1 MSNNKYMVSWHLV
14 ANTDQATA
22 NVRGYSAAVRA
33 ATKNQLAFNKAVA
46 AGRTPQSVSGV
57 STGAQNISKTQM
69 PPAIVGSSTQPSKGA
84 VGTKKSVSPS
94 RSGAP
99 TKRGSTAGSGNRMY
113 QSPLKGT
120 PFYGLMGT
128 LLAYSAVKSQVS
140 EVAEYAHV
148 METAK
153 AILNVADDDLGT
165 FENRFERLSKSV
177 RQIGLETKFTATE
190 VAGATKY
197 LAMAGMSMDT
207 IQSSMR
213 HVTNL
218 AIIGDEDL
226 ALIAD
231 LSTNIMTGYGISGG
245 SMGAVSD
252 VLTSTMTRSN
262 VSITELAESYKMSAG
277 YLRSAGIDFEE
288 SAAAIGIL
296 GDAGIKATMAGTALR
311 AMSIR
316 FIKPTKEATEVLD
329 NLGVTFTK
337 TVNDMGRDVVKVKPL
352 YEIFTELYEKGAT
365 LKDLQTIFGR
375 IGGNAALALM
385 ANTDKLG
392 TLTQQNLYSY
402 GVSERTSKKKQE
414 TTMGRAD
421 QLKSMLSEQVTQSY
435 LEMEPA
441 IQQFLVNLTESLSSN
456 DFQDGIKS
464 IGSAILTLVDLAGKA
479 VVKLVEHFDVI
490 KTYIVGKVIYSQI
503 INLTSGFRGLASS
516 IRNIGGAASE
526 GGMAIGSMI
535 NPLSAI
541 SAVIGSVAFTL
552 YEYHNNQ
559 QLAFQNLEEKYPT
572 IYSNFND
579 IGLAVKRAADEME
592 RFNQGLTDKSI
603 EDLTG
608 ISSATWI
615 QKMAARIKYW
625 HLIPMMGLF
634 AQDKFSTTTS
644 DPLKTGLF
652 KWTSYDAEM
661 AAAPTRQAI
670 GLAKIDAASA
680 KDKLWSNLGKAKDKS
695 DMLDIIDNTVGLQLK
710 FKPIDSSLYGFEGR
724 YLKPNAGDRD
734 PYALRGTKEYQ
745 DELRNM
751 IEGDTGLLR
760 QAVGAI
766 GDKDKALNI
775 ASQMGVGTLSSMGI
789 NYNVSTGEFVFP
801 KAPDASSTDE
811 ERQKYVD
818 TINKARESSFVKTI
832 TDALPMPIVTSLLKT
847 LGIPLSIVSSKPMNT
862 VGGNIINADDMGAED
877 VNNVGGTGGRSMLSR
892 STTQPKQVIIN
903 IDNLMSVNDVKI
915 NDDNRSSTLSTL
927 KEDVTALLLD
937 IVHDTSASFHGTNM
951 S

>member
-69 PPAIVGSSTQPSKGA
+69 PPAIVGSSSQPSKGA

-140 EVAEYAHV
+140 EAAEYAHV

-165 FENRFERLSKSV
+165 FESRFERLSKSV

-337 TVNDMGRDVVKVKPL
+337 TVNDMGREVVKVKPL

-421 QLKSMLSEQVTQSY
+421 QLKSMLSEQVISVY
-435 LEMEPA
+435 LEMEGI
-441 IQQFLVNLTESLSSN
+441 IQQFLVNLTESLSSEG
-456 DFQDGIKS
+456 FKDGIKS
-464 IGSAILTLVDLAGKA
+464 MGSAIFTFVDLAGKA
-479 VVKLVEHFDVI
+479 VTMLTRHFDTI
-490 KTYIVGKVIYSQI
+490 KTYMVGKFIHNQI
-503 INLTSGFRGLASS
+503 LNITSGMMGLGNSINRVGKESEKSS
-516 IRNIGGAASE
+516 FS
-526 GGMAIGSMI
+526 IGSLI
-535 NPLSAI
+535 SPISLIASVVGSA
-541 SAVIGSVAFTL
+541 AFTL
-552 YEYHNNQ
+552 YEFHNNQ

-572 IYSNFND
+572 VYSNFTD
-579 IGLAVKRAADEME
+579 IGLAVKKAADEME
-592 RFNQGLTDKSI
+592 RFNKGITDKNI
-603 EDLTG
+603 EEITG
-608 ISSATWI
+608 ISSPTWM
-615 QKMAARIKYW
+615 QKLSIWLKYMLVGVPGSDQYK
-625 HLIPMMGLF
+625 H
-634 AQDKFSTTTS
+634 
-644 DPLKTGLF
+644 DPLNTGTF
-652 KWTSYDAEM
+652 KITSPEAEF
-661 AAAPTRQAI
+661 ASAPTRQAM
-670 GLAKIDAASA
+670 GLAKVDAYSA
-680 KDKLWSNLGKAKDKS
+680 REKLWGDLKKAKDPQ
-695 DMLDIIDNTVGLQLK
+695 DMERIINENLALQSQL
-710 FKPIDSSLYGFEGR
+710 KPIDKSMYGMWGV
-724 YLKPNAGDRD
+724 YLKPGVGDKD
-734 PYALRGTKEYQ
+734 PYAFRSTREYQ
-745 DELRNM
+745 SEFMN
-751 IEGDTGLLR
+751 IVTGDADMLKE
-760 QAVGAI
+760 AVGAI
-766 GDKDKALNI
+766 GNKDKALSLL
-775 ASQMGVGTLSSMGI
+775 SQMGIGVLSNMGV
-789 NYNVSTGEFVFP
+789 NFNASTGQFDFP
-801 KAPDASSTDE
+801 VQPGKEATDD
-811 ERQKYVD
+811 ERQDYVD
-818 TINKARESSFVKTI
+818 NINKMRESPFVKTI
-832 TDALPMPIVTSLLKT
+832 TEALPMPIVTSLLET
-847 LGIPLSIVSSKPMNT
+847 LGIPSTIVSSKPMYT
-862 VGGNIINADDMGAED
+862 VGGNIINADDMGADD
-877 VNNVGGTGGRSMLSR
+877 VNNVNGTGGSSMLSR